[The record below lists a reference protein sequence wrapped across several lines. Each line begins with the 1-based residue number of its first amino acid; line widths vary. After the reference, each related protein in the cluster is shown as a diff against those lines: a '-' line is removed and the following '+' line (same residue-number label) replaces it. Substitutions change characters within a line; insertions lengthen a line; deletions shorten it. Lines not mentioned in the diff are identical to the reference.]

1 MSFNTEMDEM
11 DDIKIENKRD
21 LRNEMQSARKRYLP
35 TPTIPQIERWI
46 QDTQMEDNIKFLSN
60 PDATKGVNDVPT
72 VRSREQTERS
82 REQTEKGLAHNLK
95 ILFGRRKRLLLRL
108 QRKSENIKNLMGN
121 KFIVRAVSE
130 EFKQYNDSLK
140 LFSRV
145 QGEYHGKRDDG
156 QQKADDFWFD
166 EVHQKI
172 FTFKHSLHKY
182 LRGNEKVMS
191 RRSGSSRK
199 TESSSSSSSSKSR
212 KSGKSIK
219 EQVTDEKIKLAE

>member
-11 DDIKIENKRD
+11 DDMKIENKRD

-35 TPTIPQIERWI
+35 TPTMPQIERWI
-46 QDTQMEDNIKFLSN
+46 QDTQIEDNIKCLSN

-72 VRSREQTERS
+72 VRSREQTE
-82 REQTEKGLAHNLK
+82 KGLALNLK
-95 ILFGRRKRLLLRL
+95 ILFDRRKRLLLRL

-145 QGEYHGKRDDG
+145 QGEYHGKLDDG

-172 FTFKHSLHKY
+172 FTFKHSLHKC

-199 TESSSSSSSSKSR
+199 TESSSSSSSSKSS

-219 EQVTDEKIKLAE
+219 EQVADEKIKLAE